1 MVFDLAEYKSHPD
14 KLLKVHTNGVKSKTM
29 KRTNSK
35 IAELSALFHDLGK
48 LNFNF
53 QRKLGGGKTV
63 GYSQHSYISAFAF
76 LNWYVTN
83 RDKANKILGVDD
95 NDITKIKMISAII
108 LHHHGNLPNMDR
120 NISTQTFAEMNS
132 FIDRNFK
139 QLPVSEFLEKE
150 LEFNH
155 KPFDL
160 SFKKWYANKIPD
172 IDIGRNSK
180 EYEIENWQKD
190 SLNYFS
196 ETQFSFASLVE
207 SDKRDAG
214 DNERFNN
221 LDLIRRNAYS
231 LNQSLNSLFSNLE
244 TDPHT
249 SDLNK
254 LRTTIRGE
262 AVHAISE
269 FLKTDQRVFTLT
281 APTGAGKTYTLL
293 DIARTIQK
301 YKGDLGIIFALP
313 FLSITDQI
321 QNIISNDL
329 KVDSL
334 SVNSKSINERIEKA
348 QQNLEQ
354 EQTPEALKALL
365 VEDFIE
371 NTFDHPFIITTF
383 VQLFET
389 FLSNRNST
397 LLKLPNF
404 ANRIFLIDELQALP
418 PRLYIFF
425 SAWLDEFCQRYNSY
439 AILSTA
445 TMPDLRIPI
454 KPGLIGNANY
464 KLQDANLFFKNYITP
479 NELLKPEKYFEK
491 NVFNRYVVNV
501 IDEDLSI
508 ESLAERILKEES
520 SVLVILNTIQDTKD
534 LYDELCGFPD
544 VYLLNTHFT
553 PEDRLNKIEGVKRIL
568 SMKKVIFI
576 STQLIEAGVDID
588 FPTVYRDLCPLPN
601 LIQSAGRCNR
611 NKKIDFGN
619 VYLIRLKNRKG
630 KYSSEL
636 IYRNDAKLFLDFIK
650 ENIAGQIQEK
660 QFFQIQKQF
669 FEKIAENLEIGHYP
683 EENTNLIK
691 EINNAQFENAGKFQL
706 INNKIFGKQYQL
718 FIPVSDDDNRFE
730 ELEDIITRIKESDY
744 SLVKQ
749 QKIKIETKIKNM
761 SSRIISVRLHNDSDL
776 PPLANPKMVCG
787 MYKLALKNYDG
798 RGKGIILNE
807 EDVFL

>member
-1 MVFDLAEYKSHPD
+1 MVFGLAEYKSHPD
-14 KLLKVHTNGVKSKTM
+14 KLLKVHTNGVQSKTM
-29 KRTNSK
+29 KRTKSK
-35 IAELSALFHDLGK
+35 IAEVASLFHDLGK

-53 QRKLGGGKTV
+53 QGKLNGDKSV
-63 GYSQHSYISAFAF
+63 GYSQHSYVSAFAF
-76 LNWYVTN
+76 LNWYV
-83 RDKANKILGVDD
+83 ANKDEATKTLGIDG
-95 NDITKIKMISAII
+95 NDITKIKIITAII

-120 NISTQTFAEMNS
+120 NISAQTFAEMS
-132 FIDRNFK
+132 IFLDGNFE

-150 LEFNH
+150 MEFGH
-155 KPFDL
+155 IPFDL
-160 SFKKWYANKIPD
+160 SVKPWYKLNIPD
-172 IDIGRNSK
+172 IDLGRNSK
-180 EYEIENWQKD
+180 EYEIGNWQKD
-190 SLNYFS
+190 SFNYFL
-196 ETQFSFASLVE
+196 ETQFSFASLIE

-221 LDLIRRNAYS
+221 LDLISNNAYA
-231 LNQSLNSLFSNLE
+231 LNESLNSLFNDLE
-244 TDPHT
+244 ATPKI

-254 LRTTIRGE
+254 LRTIIRNE
-262 AVHAISE
+262 AVSTVSDLLA
-269 FLKTDQRVFTLT
+269 TGQRVFTLT
-281 APTGAGKTYTLL
+281 APTGAGKTFTLL

-301 YKGDLGIIFALP
+301 NKGDIGIIFALP
-313 FLSITDQI
+313 FLSITDQV
-321 QNIISNDL
+321 QHIINDVL
-329 KVDSL
+329 KIDSL

-354 EQTPEALKALL
+354 EQSPEALKALL

-371 NTFDHPFIITTF
+371 NTFDHPLIITTF

-425 SAWLDEFCQRYNSY
+425 GAWLDEFCRKYNSY

-445 TMPDLRIPI
+445 TMPDLRIPV
-454 KPGLIGNANY
+454 KPELKENVNY

-479 NELLKPEKYFEK
+479 NELLEPTKYFEN

-508 ESLAERILKEES
+508 ESLAERILQEDS

-534 LYDELCGFPD
+534 LYEELSELSD
-544 VYLLNTHFT
+544 AYLLNTHFT
-553 PEDRLNKIEGVKRIL
+553 PEDRLDKIEEVKKLLSNKKIIL
-568 SMKKVIFI
+568 I

-588 FPTVYRDLCPLPN
+588 FPVVYRDLCPLPS

-611 NKKIDFGN
+611 NKKIDLGN
-619 VYLIRLKNRKG
+619 VNLIRLRNRKG

-636 IYRNDAKLFLDFIK
+636 IYRNAAKLFLDFIK
-650 ENIAGQIQEK
+650 ENIVGQIQEK
-660 QFFQIQKQF
+660 ELFQIQKQF
-669 FEKIAENLEIGHYP
+669 FGKIAENLEIGNYP
-683 EENTNLIK
+683 EETMNLIK
-691 EINNAQFENAGKFQL
+691 EINNAQFENVGKFQL
-706 INNKIFGKQYQL
+706 INNKIFGNQYQF
-718 FIPVSDDDNRFE
+718 FIPVSEDDNRFE
-730 ELEDIITRIKESDY
+730 ELEEVLDTIKESDY

-749 QKIKIETKIKNM
+749 HKIKIETKIKVM
-761 SSRIISVRLHNDSDL
+761 SNRVISVRLYNDSDL
-776 PPLANPKMVCG
+776 PPLANPKMICG
-787 MYKLALKNYDG
+787 MYKLDLKNYSKE
-798 RGKGIILNE
+798 RGVVLSL

>member
-1 MVFDLAEYKSHPD
+1 MVFGLAEYKSHPD
-14 KLLKVHTNGVKSKTM
+14 KLLKAHTNGVKSKTM
-29 KRTNSK
+29 KRTDSK

-53 QRKLGGGKTV
+53 QRKLEGEKNI
-63 GYSQHSYISAFAF
+63 GYSQHSYVSAFAF
-76 LNWYVTN
+76 LNWYV
-83 RDKANKILGVDD
+83 ANKDEVDKILQIDGI
-95 NDITKIKMISAII
+95 DITKIKIISAII
-108 LHHHGNLPNMDR
+108 LHHHGNLPNMDG
-120 NISTQTFAEMNS
+120 NISDQIFAEMNT
-132 FIDRNFK
+132 FLDGNFK

-150 LEFNH
+150 MVFNH

-160 SFKKWYANKIPD
+160 SIKKWYANKIPD
-172 IDIGRNSK
+172 IDVGKNSK
-180 EYEIENWQKD
+180 EHEIENWRKD
-190 SLNYFS
+190 SLNYFL
-196 ETQFSFASLVE
+196 ETQFSFASLIE

-221 LDLIRRNAYS
+221 LDLIRSNAYS
-231 LNQSLNSLFSNLE
+231 LNQSLNSLFANLGTE
-244 TDPHT
+244 PQTG
-249 SDLNK
+249 SLNK
-254 LRTTIRGE
+254 LRTAIRNE
-262 AVHAISE
+262 AVNAVAKL
-269 FLKTDQRVFTLT
+269 LKTDQRVFTLT

-301 YKGDLGIIFALP
+301 YNGNLGIILALP

-321 QNIISNDL
+321 QNIIDNNL
-329 KVDSL
+329 KLDSL

-348 QQNLEQ
+348 QENLER

-365 VEDFIE
+365 AENFIE
-371 NTFDHPFIITTF
+371 NTFDHPLIITTF

-425 SAWLDEFCQRYNSY
+425 SAWLGEFCRKHNSY

-454 KPGLIGNANY
+454 KPGLIENANY
-464 KLQDANLFFKNYITP
+464 KLQDPNLFFKNYVTP
-479 NELLKPEKYFEK
+479 NELLKPEKYFEN
-491 NVFNRYVVNV
+491 NVFNRYVVNI

-508 ESLAERILKEES
+508 ESLAERILKEGS

-534 LYDELCGFPD
+534 LYDELSGFPD

-553 PEDRLNKIEGVKRIL
+553 PEDRLNKIDVVKKL
-568 SMKKVIFI
+568 LYKKKVVLI

-611 NKKIDFGN
+611 NKKIDLGN

-669 FEKIAENLEIGHYP
+669 FGKIAENLEIGHYP
-683 EENTNLIK
+683 EENMNLIK
-691 EINNAQFENAGKFQL
+691 EINNAQFETVGKFQL
-706 INNKIFGKQYQL
+706 INNKIFGNQYQ
-718 FIPVSDDDNRFE
+718 FFVPKSEDDNRFE
-730 ELEDIITRIKESDY
+730 ELEEILNAIKESDY
-744 SLVKQ
+744 ALVKQ
-749 QKIKIETKIKNM
+749 HKIKIETKIKDM
-761 SSRIISVRLHNDSDL
+761 SNRVISVRLNNDANL

-787 MYKLALKNYDG
+787 MYKLDIKSYDSKN
-798 RGKGIILNE
+798 KGVILGTGNA
-807 EDVFL
+807 FL

>member
-1 MVFDLAEYKSHPD
+1 MVFDIAEYKSHPD

-29 KRTNSK
+29 KRTSSK
-35 IAELSALFHDLGK
+35 IAEMSALFHDLGK

-53 QRKLGGGKTV
+53 QRKLKGDRSG

-76 LNWYVTN
+76 LNWYVAN
-83 RDKANKILGVDD
+83 RDEADKILQINGS
-95 NDITKIKMISAII
+95 DITKIKIISAII

-120 NISTQTFAEMNS
+120 NISAQTFAEMETFLNES
-132 FIDRNFK
+132 FK
-139 QLPVSEFLEKE
+139 QLPISEFLWKE
-150 LEFNH
+150 MGFEH
-155 KPFDL
+155 IPFDL
-160 SFKKWYANKIPD
+160 GRKSWYMSNIPD
-172 IDIGRNSK
+172 IDLGRKSK
-180 EYEIENWQKD
+180 ENEIENWRKD
-190 SLNYFS
+190 SLNYFF
-196 ETQFSFASLVE
+196 ETQFSFASLIE

-221 LDLIRRNAYS
+221 LDLIDSSAYS
-231 LNQSLNSLFSNLE
+231 LNQSLNSLFANLE
-244 TDPHT
+244 TVPKT
-249 SDLNK
+249 SDLNI
-254 LRTTIRGE
+254 LRTAIRNE
-262 AVHAISE
+262 AVNAVSK
-269 FLKTDQRVFTLT
+269 FLRTGQRVFTLT

-301 YKGDLGIIFALP
+301 CKGDLGIILALP

-321 QNIISNDL
+321 QNIINNEL

-354 EQTPEALKALL
+354 EQSPEALKALL
-365 VEDFIE
+365 AEDFIE
-371 NTFDHPFIITTF
+371 NTFDHPLIITTF

-425 SAWLDEFCQRYNSY
+425 SAWLEEFCRKHNSY

-445 TMPDLRIPI
+445 TMPDLRIPV
-454 KPGLIGNANY
+454 KSGLVENTNY
-464 KLQDANLFFKNYITP
+464 KLQDANLFFKNYTTP
-479 NELLKPEKYFEK
+479 NELLEPTKYFEN
-491 NVFNRYVVNV
+491 NVFNRYAVNV

-508 ESLAERILKEES
+508 KSLAERILKEES

-534 LYDELCGFPD
+534 LYDELCKLLD

-553 PEDRLNKIEGVKRIL
+553 PEDRLDKINIVKKLLHKR
-568 SMKKVIFI
+568 KVVLI

-588 FPTVYRDLCPLPN
+588 FPTVYRDLCPLPS

-611 NKKIDFGN
+611 NKKVDLGN

-636 IYRNDAKLFLDFIK
+636 IYRNDAKLFLDFVK
-650 ENIAGQIQEK
+650 ETIVGQIQEK
-660 QFFQIQKQF
+660 DLFQIQKQF
-669 FEKIAENLEIGHYP
+669 FGKIAENLEIGHYP
-683 EENTNLIK
+683 EENMNLIK
-691 EINNAQFENAGKFQL
+691 EINNAQFEHVGKFQL
-706 INNKIFGKQYQL
+706 INNKIFGNQYQ
-718 FIPVSDDDNRFE
+718 FFVPKSEDDNRFE
-730 ELEDIITRIKESDY
+730 ELEEILNAIKESDY
-744 SLVKQ
+744 SLGKQ
-749 QKIKIETKIKNM
+749 HKIKIQAKIKDM
-761 SSRIISVRLHNDSDL
+761 SNRVISLRLNNDTDL

-787 MYKLALKNYDG
+787 MYKLDLKSYDSKN
-798 RGKGIILNE
+798 KGVILDTEN
-807 EDVFL
+807 VFL